1 MAVVCACL
9 TTYRPLF
16 AGLRLKFLRTFSRG
30 NRYSSRVNDNETFID
45 LTTPNSRRSSRWS
58 KGRRPG
64 DNRELLRF
72 ERMNNQGTKGG
83 LHVVNLSGVG
93 FTPPASGALSPVRED
108 YGFPRSQGRR
118 EDSFV

>member
-16 AGLRLKFLRTFSRG
+16 AGLHLKFLSTFSRG
-30 NRYSSRVNDNETFID
+30 KRYPSGMNDNDTFID
-45 LTTPNSRRSSRWS
+45 ITPNSRRSSRWAKS
-58 KGRRPG
+58 RTPS

-83 LHVVNLSGVG
+83 LRVVTHSGVAY
-93 FTPPASGALSPVRED
+93 TPPASGALSPGRED
-108 YGFPRSQGRR
+108 YGFPRFQAKK